1 MRITGSTVLQSAFDT
16 LESNKKSNKQVV
28 IITDG
33 DCDPH
38 GGTSN
43 PFHNVTVPGKYQYL
57 HTNNYIVV
65 NVKQTKMNFPY
76 LGMDPK
82 VCYVTGNNPKTLN
95 GLIKSLVMSVRD
107 KVPITPEAVL
117 MNSLDMEQLELPC
130 PVPTYQMIL
139 SNDVIHRLYDVI
151 ISNMPPKKEM
161 LEDIDL
167 MLRDFEFDGKQY
179 LIDDSTGNVFDSEIY
194 EHIGIYSENKEY
206 IGITFI

>member
-1 MRITGSTVLQSAFDT
+1 
-16 LESNKKSNKQVV
+16 
-28 IITDG
+28 
-33 DCDPH
+33 
-38 GGTSN
+38 
-43 PFHNVTVPGKYQYL
+43 
-57 HTNNYIVV
+57 
-65 NVKQTKMNFPY
+65 MNFPY

-151 ISNMPPKKEM
+151 MSNMPPKKEI
-161 LEDIDL
+161 LEDND
-167 MLRDFEFDGKQY
+167 
-179 LIDDSTGNVFDSEIY
+179 NNHEIN
-194 EHIGIYSENKEY
+194 ENIEVEDEN
-206 IGITFI
+206 